1 VVFMA
6 LKEDIKKLTVG
17 QAITIQLEE
26 DEIEEGPSWMPM
38 PGPVMPDIGTEMNV
52 YPTMEPYN
60 IASSLRDLEIGSTEV
75 FAYTPN
81 MDKRHKQSE
90 LAKRKQKLQRQKRK
104 SQISQKN
111 KIWRKTNKAKLKQRA
126 KQRHQSLGP
135 IQPPKKYKPKPKT

>member
-1 VVFMA
+1 MA
-6 LKEDIKKLTVG
+6 LKELIEKLVIG

-60 IASSLRDLEIGSTEV
+60 IASSLKDLKVGSTEV

-90 LAKRKQKLQRQKRK
+90 LQKRKQKLQRQKNK
-104 SQISQKN
+104 SKLSQKN
-111 KIWRKTNKAKLKQRA
+111 RIWRKTN
-126 KQRHQSLGP
+126 
-135 IQPPKKYKPKPKT
+135 KYKPKPKT

>member
-1 VVFMA
+1 VVYMA
-6 LKEDIKKLTVG
+6 LKELIEKLVLG

-38 PGPVMPDIGTEMNV
+38 PGPVMPDTGTEMNV

-60 IASSLRDLEIGSTEV
+60 IASSLRDLKVGSTEV

-90 LAKRKQKLQRQKRK
+90 LAKRKQKLMRQKNK
-104 SQISQKN
+104 SKLSQKN
-111 KIWRKTNKAKLKQRA
+111 KVWRKSNKVQLKQRA
-126 KQRHQSLGP
+126 KKRHQPLGP